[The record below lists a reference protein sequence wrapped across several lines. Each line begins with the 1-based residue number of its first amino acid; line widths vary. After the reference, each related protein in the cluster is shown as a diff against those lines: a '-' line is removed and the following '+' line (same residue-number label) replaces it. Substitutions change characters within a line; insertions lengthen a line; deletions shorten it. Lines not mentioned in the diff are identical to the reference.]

1 VSSKCTK
8 ENATHHIAVD
18 DPLRVAEIE
27 RLEELVHV
35 VADVVVGELGVEQ
48 ARLEVV
54 DVLGDDCRGFALCV
68 KEP

>member
-1 VSSKCTK
+1 M
-8 ENATHHIAVD
+8 D